1 MLKLMHSK
9 SRPIPFS
16 DNRNSYS
23 DDSITL
29 LTQFFIHRN
38 PVRHKEIVYCLQQ
51 NCENRHIQCIY
62 LLNERIYSQ
71 HELQLNDEQM
81 KKIKQINIKTR
92 ITFKHIFDNIETSQI
107 KGFVVTINSDIM
119 VDDTIIRVRSTPIFS
134 EPTLVALLRYEY
146 NDIYVPFET
155 NCSQSKL
162 FGPRGDSQ
170 DTWIIHSNHNIPE
183 KYRGLFD
190 FQFGKPGCDNKMV
203 YLFHFLN
210 YQVYNDP
217 LAIKTFHFHQSQER
231 AYTVNDRLVPVFE
244 YLTPPNLPNVL
255 YKNAEDMT
263 AKYTRWNFKDNTKLR
278 NTLVQLFE
286 TGQRFVICAE
296 NENLPSMSIS
306 QLYLWDSNQT
316 PVPKDINDTTF
327 PNKGSVWSELRNI
340 IHFVFREPWTHAL
353 ENKTLLIISPFA
365 SSMKD
370 QVGKP
375 IFPVEI
381 FRNNTFIFMESI
393 SPATVLPDFDVALI
407 DLANSGLCA
416 HYLFTSKGKSA
427 ICMGKA
433 LSLMFGLYDINDLQ
447 IFHDFFKTFLNRH
460 WKQNQQ
466 IR

>member
-1 MLKLMHSK
+1 
-9 SRPIPFS
+9 
-16 DNRNSYS
+16 
-23 DDSITL
+23 
-29 LTQFFIHRN
+29 
-38 PVRHKEIVYCLQQ
+38 
-51 NCENRHIQCIY
+51 
-62 LLNERIYSQ
+62 
-71 HELQLNDEQM
+71 
-81 KKIKQINIKTR
+81 
-92 ITFKHIFDNIETSQI
+92 
-107 KGFVVTINSDIM
+107 M
-119 VDDTIIRVRSTPIFS
+119 VDDTISKIRTTPIFS

-146 NDIYVPFET
+146 NDTYVSFET
-155 NCSQSKL
+155 NCNESKL
-162 FGPRGDSQ
+162 FGPREDSQ
-170 DTWIIHSNHNIPE
+170 DTWIIHSDHNIPGR
-183 KYRGLFD
+183 YRELFD

-231 AYTVNDRLVPVFE
+231 AYTVNDRLMPIFE
-244 YLTPPNLPNVL
+244 YLVPPNLPMSL
-255 YKNAEDMT
+255 YKKEEMMT
-263 AKYTRWNFKDNTKLR
+263 AGYNRWNFEDNTKLR

-286 TGQRFVICAE
+286 TGERCVICAE
-296 NENLPSMSIS
+296 NENKSMLASIS

-316 PVPKDINDTTF
+316 PVPTDINDTTF
-327 PNKGSVWSELRNI
+327 PNKSSVWSELRNI

-466 IR
+466 NR